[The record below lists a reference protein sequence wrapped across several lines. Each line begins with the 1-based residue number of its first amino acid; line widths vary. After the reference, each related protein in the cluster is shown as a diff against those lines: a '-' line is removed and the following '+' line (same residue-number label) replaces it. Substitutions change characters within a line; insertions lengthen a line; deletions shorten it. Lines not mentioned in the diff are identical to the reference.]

1 MENLV
6 TKLGKSEDMFMF
18 GMNGMENLERV
29 HLAKGC
35 KLVAFGGAGYIGSDG
50 VDYVIHDD
58 KMNAVR
64 VFYGEDPNEV
74 EDHETEMYFSPYHH
88 IDDMVR
94 PLERKFGI
102 GFYYVE
108 ERLDDAVIERSIA
121 HADRIVARGEEIKEE
136 KRVAAEK
143 LRENLLKEY
152 SYLERVRDNDYK
164 AKRKITGDN
173 IRREL
178 KKHFPNVKFSVRHS
192 SFSGGA
198 DYTVR
203 WENGPLR
210 NVVDAVVSKFQD
222 SHSDYTGDYW
232 DYDPSEFNKLF
243 GGEKYIMVYRDASA
257 DYREKVL
264 AKYDG
269 LTSDN
274 WKTYAGLPDGFSR
287 GWMFED
293 WRNPT
298 FEELLDRLFHYT
310 DLTQDAEVLTQ
321 AVDEVKKSIEF
332 IDYSDKAFAVVGDT
346 KSIKDLLKSL
356 GGRFNPRLSCGAG
369 WIFSKKKREEVEAAL
384 A

>member
-6 TKLGKSEDMFMF
+6 TKLGKSENMFMF

-35 KLVAFGGAGYIGSDG
+35 RLVAFGGAGYIGSEG

-64 VFYGEDPNEV
+64 VFYGKDPNEV
-74 EDHETEMYFSPYHH
+74 EDYETEMYFSPYHH
-88 IDDMVR
+88 VDEHTR
-94 PLERKFGI
+94 PLSQKFGI

-136 KRVAAEK
+136 KRIAAEK
-143 LRENLLKEY
+143 LREKLLKEY
-152 SYLERVRDNDYK
+152 SYLERVPDNDYK
-164 AKRKITGDN
+164 AARKITGDN
-173 IRREL
+173 IRKEL
-178 KKHFPNVKFSVRHS
+178 KKNFPNVKFSVRHS
-192 SFSGGA
+192 SFSGGG

-203 WENGPLR
+203 WENGPMQD
-210 NVVDAVVSKFQD
+210 VVDAVVKKFQD
-222 SHSDYTGDYW
+222 SHSDFTGDYW

-243 GGEKYIMVYRDASA
+243 GGEKFIMVSRDASA
-257 DYREKVL
+257 DFADKVL
-264 AKYDG
+264 AKYEG
-269 LTSDN
+269 LTAEN
-274 WKTYAGLPDGFSR
+274 WKTYAGFPDGFSR
-287 GWMFED
+287 GWMFEE

-298 FEELLDRLFHYT
+298 FEDCLERLFHYT
-310 DLTQDAEVLTQ
+310 DLTPTAEVLTE
-321 AVDEVKKSIEF
+321 AVNEIKKSIEF
-332 IDYSDKAFAVVGDT
+332 IDYSEKAFAVVGDT

-369 WIFSKKKREEVEAAL
+369 WIFSKKKREEVETAL